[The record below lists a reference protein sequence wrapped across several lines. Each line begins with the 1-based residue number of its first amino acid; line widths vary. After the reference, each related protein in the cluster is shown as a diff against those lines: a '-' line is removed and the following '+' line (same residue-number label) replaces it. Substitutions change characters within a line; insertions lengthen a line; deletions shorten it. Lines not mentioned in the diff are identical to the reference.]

1 MTDNPKPIDPDDE
14 VDQAG
19 VDSFPASDPP
29 SYTPPTAQGPPES
42 EGSQAPL
49 PAETLE
55 PVREHPISDPCSRFD
70 PAKA

>member
-1 MTDNPKPIDPDDE
+1 MSYEPQPLELHDE

-29 SYTPPTAQGPPES
+29 SYTPPTAQGPPVS
-42 EGSQAPL
+42 EGTQAPL

-55 PVREHPISDPCSRFD
+55 AVREHPISDPCSRFD
-70 PAKA
+70 PTKA